1 MSETPLLLIDT
12 CVWID
17 AYLGER
23 KGHDIARSLIDTA
36 LDMGAELLYAITTCK
51 DVYYLIGVLL
61 KKRASESEGSLSAA
75 DTEAIKRISQGCLTS
90 MRAIATAVALDESDV
105 WIAEK
110 LQGIHSDFED
120 NLVIAAALRSK
131 ADFLVTTD
139 ERLIAHSPVA
149 ALTPQDAITY
159 LKEGIAS

>member
-1 MSETPLLLIDT
+1 MNEAPLFLIDT

-23 KGHDIARSLIDTA
+23 KGHDAARSLIDAA
-36 LDMGAELLYAITTCK
+36 LDAGAELLYAITTCK
-51 DVYYLIGVLL
+51 DAYYLIGALL
-61 KKRASESEGSLSAA
+61 KKRASESEGGLSAA
-75 DTEAIKRISQGCLTS
+75 DAETIKRISRGCLAS

-105 WIAEK
+105 WMAEK

-120 NLVIAAALRSK
+120 NLVIAAALRAK
-131 ADFLVTTD
+131 ADLLVTTD